1 MHHLSAAEET
11 KMLSDQTAKVQFEIR
26 NMFKVINRLTTNEIT
41 IFSPILTQ
49 KKFSKSI
56 QKSFLSA
63 KKLSEAMRA
72 IMKVDYSLFHREQ
85 MYYDPENKIDNIVVM
100 KQVLP
105 DFILM
110 PNVGSRGI
118 MWQDISE
125 KKRDTPARFVLSAF
139 FNGNLENSLINM
151 AAVFRWEIC
160 RTVQGNYWND
170 VREHS
175 LTSEYCDYVQF
186 YRKNKDLTEEAKEKI
201 RAQFKSCRNSYR
213 EMFAKDYDVWVKY
226 ESQNSIRL
234 NKVVRGILYMYC
246 PFAAEYRKKL
256 ESQPIFN
263 AASARFNRENTKKV
277 RELKTFNSNVL
288 KRGGQVT
295 EVLQKNLDFY
305 ELG

>member
-1 MHHLSAAEET
+1 MC
-11 KMLSDQTAKVQFEIR
+11 FPR
-26 NMFKVINRLTTNEIT
+26 
-41 IFSPILTQ
+41 
-49 KKFSKSI
+49 
-56 QKSFLSA
+56 
-63 KKLSEAMRA
+63 
-72 IMKVDYSLFHREQ
+72 
-85 MYYDPENKIDNIVVM
+85 
-100 KQVLP
+100 
-105 DFILM
+105 
-110 PNVGSRGI
+110 
-118 MWQDISE
+118 
-125 KKRDTPARFVLSAF
+125 F

-151 AAVFRWEIC
+151 AAVYRWEIC